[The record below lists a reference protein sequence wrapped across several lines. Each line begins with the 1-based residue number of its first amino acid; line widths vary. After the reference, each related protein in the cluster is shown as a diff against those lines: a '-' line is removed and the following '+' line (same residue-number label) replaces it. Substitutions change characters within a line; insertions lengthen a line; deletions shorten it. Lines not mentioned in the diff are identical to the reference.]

1 MPNQNVV
8 WVVQQSASRK
18 GPWINT
24 SAYDSR
30 DTAREYAKEAV
41 ANYTRV
47 RKYIDSGD
55 KT

>member
-1 MPNQNVV
+1 MSNQNVV
-8 WVVQQSASRK
+8 WVVQYSENRL
-18 GPWINT
+18 GPWTT
-24 SAYDSR
+24 SVVGFSR
-30 DTAREYAKEAV
+30 EKARKEAQNTL

>member
-1 MPNQNVV
+1 MSNQNVV
-8 WVVQQSASRK
+8 WVVQQSKSRN

-24 SAYDSR
+24 SVYDNR
-30 DTAREYAKEAV
+30 DTARESAKGVV
-41 ANYTRV
+41 ANYSRV

>member
-1 MPNQNVV
+1 MANQNIV
-8 WVVQQSASRK
+8 WVVQYSENRL
-18 GPWINT
+18 GPWIISVT
-24 SAYDSR
+24 ASSR
-30 DTAREYAKEAV
+30 ERARKEAQITL

>member
-1 MPNQNVV
+1 MSNQNVV
-8 WVVQQSASRK
+8 WVVQYSDNRA
-18 GPWINT
+18 GPWFN
-24 SAYDSR
+24 YKVEFSR
-30 DTAREYAKEAV
+30 DLARLSAQNTF